1 MISLLHNENILRER
15 SRLPVSSIACSWRDF
30 VNKTFIFDTQNALVV
45 LHLENR
51 IPTQSPLHQLEKD
64 WRDSKW
70 QLHLSNTRVSSISSK
85 MCGLNDLNFALI
97 RTLTLPRGPLASL
110 YGLQWWW
117 NSLSSSFRGVFVWPL
132 WLFSWL
138 HFSSCW
144 HCKKFTFGQSRVVQI
159 ETYISWRI

>member
-1 MISLLHNENILRER
+1 MISLLHNENILKER

-30 VNKTFIFDTQNALVV
+30 VNKTFIFDTQNALIV
-45 LHLENR
+45 LHLER

-70 QLHLSNTRVSSISSK
+70 KLHHGSLKHLCFK

-110 YGLQWWW
+110 YGLQ
-117 NSLSSSFRGVFVWPL
+117 
-132 WLFSWL
+132 
-138 HFSSCW
+138 
-144 HCKKFTFGQSRVVQI
+144 
-159 ETYISWRI
+159 